1 MKKHAKI
8 IGSLGLAAALS
19 VGVFAASVPVNAAN
33 TKDVTIELEVKETH
47 AAITI
52 TLPPEEGVEGK
63 NYVGTEVPVEVKY
76 SQLLKIDYE
85 LYHEDSDTT
94 YYLPTEVLSTENLV
108 DGTHSFTLDVSK
120 YGGYGHYTLRAI
132 GTGQAT
138 VNDYRSFNTVA
149 FDFTPKGKEEET
161 GNPVLKTLES
171 PGTKYAMFQA
181 YRKGTSKPVFSS
193 PIRVEVNSQ
202 GEIEFTLPF
211 AEVNAPEG
219 IYTVVGTPY
228 DKNGNEIDD
237 VKERD
242 VDYIPVVTP
251 EPEPEPEPEPVPDV
265 PDTGSFFGGLGLTQ
279 NDVIATG
286 LAILFVCSFFG
297 IMIIAK
303 KTKKDS
309 RR

>member
-33 TKDVTIELEVKETH
+33 TQDVTIELEVREVH
-47 AAITI
+47 AAVNI
-52 TLPPEEGVEGK
+52 TLPPENNQ
-63 NYVGTEVPVEVKY
+63 NYVGAEVPVEVQY
-76 SQLLKIDYE
+76 SKLLKIRYE
-85 LYHEDSDTT
+85 LTNEDTGT
-94 YYLPTEVLSTENLV
+94 VYYLPEKQLGTGEQLA
-108 DGTHSFTLDVSK
+108 DGTDSFTLNVED
-120 YGGYGHYTLRAI
+120 YGGYGHYTIKAI
-132 GTGQAT
+132 GTGQIEVT
-138 VNDYRSFNTVA
+138 DYKSFNTVA

-181 YRKGTSKPVFSS
+181 YRKGTSTPVFSS

-211 AEVNAPEG
+211 AEANAPEG

-228 DKNGNEIDD
+228 DAENREIDD